1 MSHTPAA
8 ENEAIDVKIR
18 KFKDT
23 MVTGGF
29 AIIAFGVWTVI
40 KGIMES
46 FTILKPMIGSISL
59 GDFTEA
65 QAEQIKAMIEDNS
78 LFYTLFFMVLAFLC
92 VDLVIRLYVGF
103 SARAIGLEKKKKNGK
118 ERSGIIWLIF
128 GIILGGISVYSL
140 VSTFAN
146 TRDILQVHSIMYYVV
161 SLFVDVTS
169 IYVTTEVIVSGFRLR
184 YLEKKQKEN
193 EEVRDAA

>member
-1 MSHTPAA
+1 MSAIPAA
-8 ENEAIDVKIR
+8 KNESNDVKIR

-23 MVTGGF
+23 LVTGGF

-140 VSTFAN
+140 VFTIVD

>member
-1 MSHTPAA
+1 MSAIPAA
-8 ENEAIDVKIR
+8 KNESNDVKIR

-23 MVTGGF
+23 LVTGGF

>member
-1 MSHTPAA
+1 MSAIPAA
-8 ENEAIDVKIR
+8 KNESNDVKIR

-23 MVTGGF
+23 LVTGGF

-118 ERSGIIWLIF
+118 ERSGIVWLIF

-140 VSTFAN
+140 VFTIVD

>member
-1 MSHTPAA
+1 MSAIPAA
-8 ENEAIDVKIR
+8 KNESNDVKIR

-23 MVTGGF
+23 LVTGGV

-140 VSTFAN
+140 VFTIVD